1 VSDLQQRSLL
11 MDSGLVEVYN
21 SAHQVY
27 CISAQSCANL
37 FVLQLDLSVKCTMN
51 AAGQSQGSTEP
62 SLLHEGMYN
71 LYILSRLH

>member
-1 VSDLQQRSLL
+1 MKVSDLQQRSLL

-21 SAHQVY
+21 NAHQVY

-37 FVLQLDLSVKCTMN
+37 FVLQLDLGVKCSMN

-62 SLLHEGMYN
+62 SLLHEGMYCTDN
-71 LYILSRLH
+71 SGV